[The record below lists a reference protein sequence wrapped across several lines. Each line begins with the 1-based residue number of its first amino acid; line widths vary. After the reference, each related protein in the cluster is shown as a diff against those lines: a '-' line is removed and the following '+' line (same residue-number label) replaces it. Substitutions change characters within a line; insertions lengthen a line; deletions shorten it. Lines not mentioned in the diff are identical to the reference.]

1 MGARVSVCPA
11 VQVANDACIGAAAA
25 DLEILG
31 VVYGD
36 PVEAVRELG
45 AAEGASGRC
54 SLAPTV
60 ASPVAIGVLGIPESF
75 LISPPGL
82 VVSSILR
89 GVRAENLEQ
98 LVQHPKARRR

>member
-1 MGARVSVCPA
+1 MASDAR
-11 VQVANDACIGAAAA
+11 IGAAAA

-31 VVYGD
+31 VVSGD

-45 AAEGASGRC
+45 AAEGASGRR

-60 ASPVAIGVLGIPESF
+60 ASLWIGVLGIPESF

-89 GVRAENLEQ
+89 GAGR
-98 LVQHPKARRR
+98 